1 MKPINN
7 FRKFKKKETSPFPI
21 KLDYVLALM
30 KSPFREY
37 FYTKLCMIKNDKLFL
52 KLFKIF
58 KLFFCPKIKSIQKVD
73 GLYKLSDDYF
83 DYFFSK
89 REPMILNFNGNVARK
104 ERLIRE
110 WLLKDK
116 LMKEI
121 IDGDVILDIGSNIG
135 EVSYIL
141 GENKNLHHYLIEPE
155 VAELN
160 CSKKNLENFNIKAK
174 YLNHLLWKESTEVN
188 FYPANETHDSS
199 IFDDEDGK
207 ISRKV
212 NAKKL
217 DDLNEIN
224 LLKEIK
230 LIKIEA
236 EGAEPEVLEGSKNTL
251 KKTRYVLID
260 VGPERGKNHEI
271 TLKDSF
277 NLLIDNNFRLID
289 IGFPRINGLFKNKN
303 FK

>member
-1 MKPINN
+1 LIFKIKLLLYVYKKSIQGIFLKPINN

-121 IDGDVILDIGSNIG
+121 IDG
-135 EVSYIL
+135 
-141 GENKNLHHYLIEPE
+141 
-155 VAELN
+155 
-160 CSKKNLENFNIKAK
+160 
-174 YLNHLLWKESTEVN
+174 
-188 FYPANETHDSS
+188 
-199 IFDDEDGK
+199 
-207 ISRKV
+207 
-212 NAKKL
+212 
-217 DDLNEIN
+217 
-224 LLKEIK
+224 
-230 LIKIEA
+230 
-236 EGAEPEVLEGSKNTL
+236 
-251 KKTRYVLID
+251 
-260 VGPERGKNHEI
+260 
-271 TLKDSF
+271 
-277 NLLIDNNFRLID
+277 
-289 IGFPRINGLFKNKN
+289 
-303 FK
+303 

>member
-1 MKPINN
+1 M
-7 FRKFKKKETSPFPI
+7 
-21 KLDYVLALM
+21 LALM

-174 YLNHLLWKESTEVN
+174 YLNHLLWKESTEVD

-207 ISRKV
+207 ISKKV

-224 LLKEIK
+224 SLKEIK

-236 EGAEPEVLEGSKNTL
+236 EGAEPEVLAGSKNTL

-303 FK
+303 FN